1 MISRNIFSSFSAKER
16 ERIRQLQRETQ
27 KAKEAMDFDKLDYE
41 GDDYEKSPAAP
52 GIENFVKLMKISVI
66 SRKMFSYLF
75 QQCQD
80 KCQALHHQ

>member
-1 MISRNIFSSFSAKER
+1 
-16 ERIRQLQRETQ
+16 
-27 KAKEAMDFDKLDYE
+27 MDFDKLDYE

-75 QQCQD
+75 
-80 KCQALHHQ
+80 